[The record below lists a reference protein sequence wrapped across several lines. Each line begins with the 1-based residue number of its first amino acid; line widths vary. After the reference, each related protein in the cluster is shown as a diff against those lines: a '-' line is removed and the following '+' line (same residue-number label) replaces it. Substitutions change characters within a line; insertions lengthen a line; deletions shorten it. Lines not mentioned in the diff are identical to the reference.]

1 MLCQSCGKNTAT
13 THVKT
18 IINGALSEYALCPEC
33 AKKLGYADLFGD
45 WGFNFGAL
53 LGNLFPQE
61 EAQDQQQQIPEQDQT
76 RLCHFCGSSFEDIVR
91 TGKVGCANCYK
102 TFYNRLIPSIR
113 RIHGNAVH
121 QGKKPGSAAMIL
133 RPKTEL
139 QPVETELELKQ
150 REMEKAIKEQNC
162 EYAAVLRDEIKLL
175 KEEQQNG

>member
-53 LGNLFPQE
+53 LGTLFPQRDQE
-61 EAQDQQQQIPEQDQT
+61 EDRQEPEQSQAGV
-76 RLCHFCGSSFEDIVR
+76 CGFCGSTFEDIVR

-102 TFYNRLIPSIR
+102 VFYSRLSPSIR

-133 RPKTEL
+133 RPKNEIR
-139 QPVETELELKQ
+139 PVESELEIKQ
-150 REMEKAIKEQNC
+150 KELEKAIQEQNF

-175 KEEQQNG
+175 KEERSNG